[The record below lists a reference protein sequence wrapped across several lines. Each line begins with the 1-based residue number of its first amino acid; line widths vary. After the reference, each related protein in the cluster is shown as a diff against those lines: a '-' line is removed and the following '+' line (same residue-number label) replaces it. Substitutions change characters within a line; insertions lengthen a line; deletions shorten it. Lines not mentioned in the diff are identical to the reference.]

1 MGILG
6 RGWGKGSCTRSGP
19 DLASSDDLREAGAME
34 GLRLKSAMS
43 GNKDSGD
50 FRQGQ
55 KVGGKEISAL
65 CCSAVNLNL
74 IKMCM

>member
-1 MGILG
+1 
-6 RGWGKGSCTRSGP
+6 
-19 DLASSDDLREAGAME
+19 ME
-34 GLRLKSAMS
+34 GLSLKRGMS
-43 GNKDSGD
+43 KDEDSGD

-65 CCSAVNLNL
+65 CCSEVNLNL